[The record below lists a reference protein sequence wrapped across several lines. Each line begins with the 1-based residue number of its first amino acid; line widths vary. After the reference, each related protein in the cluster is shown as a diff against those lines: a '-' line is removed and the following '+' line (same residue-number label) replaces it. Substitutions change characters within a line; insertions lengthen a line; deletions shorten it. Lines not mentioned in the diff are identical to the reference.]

1 MTNRYYI
8 CKDPAFPESD
18 LWIEMT
24 GTSCGNAT
32 MQICGKNENG
42 PVTILVLSL
51 AEACRLEKILS
62 EKFIPYS
69 SNFMQRSEEE

>member
-24 GTSCGNAT
+24 GTSCGNPILK
-32 MQICGKNENG
+32 ICGKNENG
-42 PVTILVLSL
+42 PVTILNLSL
-51 AEACRLEKILS
+51 AEACRLESILS
-62 EKFIPYS
+62 EKFIKFS
-69 SNFMQRSEEE
+69 SDYLQKSEEE